1 MPVVDIPA
9 LAGAELLR
17 DPYEYAVVP
26 RTFTDDASAGTL
38 REEFAAAG
46 FTRAER
52 RAGAGDGKKYL
63 MHNRT
68 LVAHGKP
75 DRRSV
80 ASLSDTWQRLV
91 EDVLSDEYRAAL
103 SALTGTGLDRC
114 TVEARMTRYAR
125 ACWIE
130 PHTDRPDKA
139 VTHLFYFNRAWRAE
153 WNGDLHVLRG
163 PDMADC
169 ARRVP
174 PLLGTSVVLVRSDR
188 SWHGVPPVAEDCPED
203 RLALLVH
210 FVRP

>member
-1 MPVVDIPA
+1 MSVIDIPA

-17 DPYEYAVVP
+17 DPYEHAVLT
-26 RTFTDDASAGTL
+26 RSFTDDASARAL
-38 REEFAAAG
+38 REEFTAAG
-46 FTRAER
+46 FTRHER
-52 RAGAGDGKKYL
+52 RADTEGGKKYL

-68 LVAHGKP
+68 LVADGTP
-75 DRRSV
+75 DPQGV
-80 ASLSDTWQRLV
+80 AELSDTWQRLV
-91 EDVLSDEYRAAL
+91 GDVLSEEYRAAL
-103 SALTGTGLDRC
+103 SALTGTGLDDC
-114 TVEARMTRYAR
+114 AVEARMTRYAR

-163 PDMADC
+163 PRLADC

-174 PLLGTSVVLVRSDR
+174 PLLGTSVVLVRSDH